1 MRRNLSQSVKRR
13 GEKKETKLSSHE
25 KIRLSIRTLRVF
37 LIIRVLLLLLLM
49 GLNCY
54 ILIQILEY

>member
-25 KIRLSIRTLRVF
+25 KIRLSIRTLRY
-37 LIIRVLLLLLLM
+37 LIIRVLLLLM

-54 ILIQILEY
+54 ILMQILEY

>member
-54 ILIQILEY
+54 ILMQILEY

>member
-13 GEKKETKLSSHE
+13 GKKKETKLSSHE